1 MLHSM
6 VGGDPE
12 EGYPPQGIWVQE
24 GSQNVRETNVFD
36 NVEMGTEY
44 AEHLDPYHDIQQ
56 QLFDTFA
63 VGDRLPDETPHVF
76 EDDIQD
82 DEVLDDHT
90 DDLEQLDNLY
100 REGTRPLY
108 KGTNVNTI
116 SATIVLI
123 NMAVI
128 HNISNAYVDELLKYL
143 STILLPSQNKLPRS
157 HYEAKKLIQK
167 LGLNYNIIH
176 TCPKGCVLYR
186 GEYEH
191 LDKCP
196 KEGYGL
202 SRFIAGSESIPAG
215 VIRHFPLIPRL
226 LRMFRSPTIL
236 KLLCFHSD
244 NPNPNDG
251 VMKSVI
257 YSPAWKHIDSNV
269 DESFGREPRNLR
281 FRMALD
287 GMNLFPHTNSIHS
300 TWPVLMMIYNLLPY
314 LVTKKFFI
322 QLCILISG
330 KMSPTNENIDVFIR
344 PLVDELL
351 KLWRGVVAQDFS
363 KPGRECQFI
372 LWAIL
377 MWTISNYPAYGL
389 ISGLCTHGHKGCTV
403 YGPATEAR
411 TAKFGNKLNA
421 QNKVKGRK
429 TVYI

>member
-1 MLHSM
+1 
-6 VGGDPE
+6 
-12 EGYPPQGIWVQE
+12 
-24 GSQNVRETNVFD
+24 
-36 NVEMGTEY
+36 
-44 AEHLDPYHDIQQ
+44 
-56 QLFDTFA
+56 
-63 VGDRLPDETPHVF
+63 
-76 EDDIQD
+76 
-82 DEVLDDHT
+82 
-90 DDLEQLDNLY
+90 
-100 REGTRPLY
+100 
-108 KGTNVNTI
+108 
-116 SATIVLI
+116 
-123 NMAVI
+123 
-128 HNISNAYVDELLKYL
+128 
-143 STILLPSQNKLPRS
+143 
-157 HYEAKKLIQK
+157 
-167 LGLNYNIIH
+167 
-176 TCPKGCVLYR
+176 
-186 GEYEH
+186 
-191 LDKCP
+191 
-196 KEGYGL
+196 
-202 SRFIAGSESIPAG
+202 
-215 VIRHFPLIPRL
+215 
-226 LRMFRSPTIL
+226 MFRSPTIL

-429 TVYI
+429 TVYIWAHRWTHQHHPYRRDLSFNGEEEHRLPPVPLTAEETVRFGVDHEKYLAEGGRENAKEDPVYEHRVKRRSYLDDLP